1 MEETRSMQEDTS
13 ARKYSQ
19 DVHTIQVDGRE
30 FILVGTAHISRQ
42 SAELVREVIEKEKP
56 ESVCVEL
63 DAQRYKSLSEK
74 KKWESLDLKAL
85 IRQKQL
91 STLLINLLLAS
102 YQKKLGDKLGVMPG
116 VELLEATNAAREHDI
131 PIALCDRD
139 IRVTLRRAWHSMS
152 FWNKMKLLTAGL
164 AGIFENQEISEEKLS
179 EIRQKDVLNEL
190 IGELGKAM
198 PVLKTVLIDERDTY
212 LAQKIKEAEG
222 NKIVAVVGAG
232 HLQGISESLS
242 NGRPRDLREIE
253 QIPPLSSLWKW
264 IGWGIPAIIL
274 GSIAYIGWSKGAAA
288 AGDNILFWIL
298 ANGIPSALGA
308 ALAFGHPL
316 TILSAFLA
324 APITSLTPVIG
335 AGYVA
340 AFVQVYA
347 RPPVVKE
354 FQAVSD
360 DVSMFKRWWQNKLLR
375 VFLVFILSGLGSA
388 IGTYVGAYEI
398 ISNLF

>member
-1 MEETRSMQEDTS
+1 MQQEPTE
-13 ARKYSQ
+13 RNYSP
-19 DVHTIQVDGRE
+19 DVQIIEAGGRE
-30 FILVGTAHISRQ
+30 FILVGTAHVSRQ
-42 SAELVREVIEKEKP
+42 SAELVREVIEKERP
-56 ESVCVEL
+56 ECVCVEL
-63 DAQRYKSLSEK
+63 DSQRFKSLSEQR
-74 KKWESLDLKAL
+74 KWESLDLKAL

-116 VELLEATNAAREHDI
+116 VELLEATKTAGEFNI

-152 FWNKMKLLTAGL
+152 FWNKMKLMSAGL
-164 AGIFENQEISEEKLS
+164 AGIFDNQEISEERLS

-190 IGELGKAM
+190 IMELGAAM

-212 LAQKIKEAEG
+212 LAQKIREAEG
-222 NKIVAVVGAG
+222 EKIVAVVGAG
-232 HLQGISESLS
+232 HVQGISAALN
-242 NGRPRDLREIE
+242 NGQSRDLAEIE
-253 QIPPLSSLWKW
+253 KIPPVSPIWKW

-274 GSIAYIGWSKGAAA
+274 GSIAYIGWTKGAAA
-288 AGDNILFWIL
+288 AGENILFWIL

-316 TILSAFLA
+316 TILSAFLG

-354 FQAVSD
+354 FQAVSED
-360 DVSMFKRWWQNKLLR
+360 AGVFKRWWQNKLLR
-375 VFLVFILSGLGSA
+375 VFLVFIFSGVGSA
-388 IGTYVGAYEI
+388 IGTYVGGYEI
-398 ISNLF
+398 ISNLLN

>member
-1 MEETRSMQEDTS
+1 MQKETS
-13 ARKYSQ
+13 ARNYPQ
-19 DVHTIQVDGRE
+19 DVQIVHVDERE
-30 FILVGTAHISRQ
+30 FVLVGTAHISRQ
-42 SAELVREVIEKEKP
+42 SAELVREVIEKERP
-56 ESVCVEL
+56 DCVCVEL
-63 DAQRYKSLSEK
+63 DAQRFKSLSEQ

-85 IRQKQL
+85 VRQKQL

-116 VELLEATNAAREHDI
+116 IELLEAVNVAREQNI
-131 PIALCDRD
+131 PVALCDRD

-152 FWNKMKLLTAGL
+152 FWNKMKLMTAGL

-179 EIRQKDVLNEL
+179 EIRQKDVLSEM
-190 IGELGKAM
+190 IAELGKAL

-242 NGRPRDLREIE
+242 NGKTRNLQEIE
-253 QIPPLSSLWKW
+253 QIPPMSPLWKW
-264 IGWGIPAIIL
+264 FGWGIPAIIL
-274 GSIAYIGWSKGAAA
+274 GSIAYIGWTQGAAA

-308 ALAFGHPL
+308 GVALGHPL

-324 APITSLTPVIG
+324 APFTSLTPLIG

-347 RPPVVKE
+347 RPPLVRE
-354 FQAVSD
+354 FQAVSV
-360 DVSMFKRWWQNKLLR
+360 DVSIFKRWWQNKLLR

-388 IGTYVGAYEI
+388 IGTYIGAYEI

>member
-1 MEETRSMQEDTS
+1 MQQES
-13 ARKYSQ
+13 LERNYSQ
-19 DVHTIQVDGRE
+19 DVQIVQADGRE
-30 FILVGTAHISRQ
+30 FILVGTAHVSRQ
-42 SAELVREVIEKEKP
+42 SAELVREVIEKEQP
-56 ESVCVEL
+56 ECVCVEL
-63 DAQRYKSLSEK
+63 DSQRYKSLSEQR
-74 KKWESLDLKAL
+74 KWESLDLKAL

-116 VELLEATNAAREHDI
+116 VELLEATKTAEEFKI

-152 FWNKMKLLTAGL
+152 FWNKLKLMSAGL
-164 AGIFENQEISEEKLS
+164 AGIFDNQEISEERLS
-179 EIRQKDVLNEL
+179 EIRQKDVLSEL
-190 IGELGKAM
+190 IMELGAAM

-212 LAQKIKEAEG
+212 LAQKIKEAQG
-222 NKIVAVVGAG
+222 KKIVAVVGAG
-232 HLQGISESLS
+232 HVQGISAALN
-242 NGRPRDLREIE
+242 NGQSRDLKQIE
-253 QIPPLSSLWKW
+253 KIPPVSPLWKW

-274 GSIAYIGWSKGAAA
+274 SSIAYIGWTKGAAA
-288 AGDNILFWIL
+288 AGDNILYWIL

-316 TILSAFLA
+316 TILSAFLG

-347 RPPVVKE
+347 RPPLVKE
-354 FQAVSD
+354 FQTVSED
-360 DVSMFKRWWQNKLLR
+360 AGVFKRWWQNKLLR
-375 VFLVFILSGLGSA
+375 VFLVFIFSGLGSA
-388 IGTYVGAYEI
+388 IGTYVGGYEI
-398 ISNLF
+398 ITNLFN

>member
-1 MEETRSMQEDTS
+1 MQQEPTE
-13 ARKYSQ
+13 RNYSP
-19 DVHTIQVDGRE
+19 DVQIIEADGRE
-30 FILVGTAHISRQ
+30 FILVGTAHVSRQ
-42 SAELVREVIEKEKP
+42 SAELVREVIEKERP
-56 ESVCVEL
+56 ECVCVEL
-63 DAQRYKSLSEK
+63 DSQRYKSLSEQR
-74 KKWESLDLKAL
+74 KWESLDLKAL

-116 VELLEATNAAREHDI
+116 VELLEATKTAGEFNI

-152 FWNKMKLLTAGL
+152 FWNKMKLMSAGL
-164 AGIFENQEISEEKLS
+164 AGIFDNQEISEERLS

-190 IGELGKAM
+190 IMELGAAM

-212 LAQKIKEAEG
+212 LAQKIREAEG
-222 NKIVAVVGAG
+222 EKIVAVVGAG
-232 HLQGISESLS
+232 HVQGISAALN
-242 NGRPRDLREIE
+242 NGQSRDLAEIE
-253 QIPPLSSLWKW
+253 KIPPVSPVWKW

-274 GSIAYIGWSKGAAA
+274 GSIAYIGWTKGAAA
-288 AGDNILFWIL
+288 AGENILFWIL

-316 TILSAFLA
+316 TILSAFLG

-347 RPPVVKE
+347 RPPLVKE
-354 FQAVSD
+354 FQTVSED
-360 DVSMFKRWWQNKLLR
+360 AGVFKRWWQNKLLR
-375 VFLVFILSGLGSA
+375 VFLVFIFSGLGSA
-388 IGTYVGAYEI
+388 IGTYVGGYEI
-398 ISNLF
+398 ISNLFN